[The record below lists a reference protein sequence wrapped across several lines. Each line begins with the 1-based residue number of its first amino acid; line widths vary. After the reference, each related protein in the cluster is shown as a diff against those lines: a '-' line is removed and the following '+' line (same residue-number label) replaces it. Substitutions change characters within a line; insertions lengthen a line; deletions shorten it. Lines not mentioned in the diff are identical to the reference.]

1 MPGGGAFRVLP
12 EPRRNHHDGTGHL
25 LELHGT
31 AAVPRVRAGGPG
43 DQRRVGWDLGRG
55 AAQAAVGGMRPD
67 RDKEPLIRP
76 AAGAVRVVL
85 TLQGDESSLWKLDY
99 DRVAREAGVQAQRRR

>member
-1 MPGGGAFRVLP
+1 
-12 EPRRNHHDGTGHL
+12 
-25 LELHGT
+25 
-31 AAVPRVRAGGPG
+31 
-43 DQRRVGWDLGRG
+43 
-55 AAQAAVGGMRPD
+55 MRPD

>member
-1 MPGGGAFRVLP
+1 MRV
-12 EPRRNHHDGTGHL
+12 
-25 LELHGT
+25 
-31 AAVPRVRAGGPG
+31 
-43 DQRRVGWDLGRG
+43 
-55 AAQAAVGGMRPD
+55 D